1 MTLFT
6 IGLILLGVVILTA
19 MFGFGLLETTFQ
31 GAARVL
37 FYVLLIM
44 FIGTLVVALTQQ
56 YGYDPTPA
64 H

>member
-6 IGLILLGVVILTA
+6 VGLILLAVVILTA
-19 MFGFGLLETTFQ
+19 VFGFGVLETTFQ
-31 GAARVL
+31 SSARIL
-37 FYVLLIM
+37 FYVFLIM

-56 YGYDPTPA
+56 YGYDPTPT